1 MTLEGAGAC
10 TAHMMMR
17 ADMVMIVQQE
27 EDRQWRL
34 ATETLIKAKSVRG
47 YRLVDLDCGLLS
59 DNPI

>member
-1 MTLEGAGAC
+1 MTLEGGGAC

-47 YRLVDLDCGLLS
+47 YR
-59 DNPI
+59 